1 MKNNFYAILLY
12 IGLALFIVG
21 CQKDAPEPECLQ
33 VEVMGQDCENGWYI
47 LKIENSGANGKQVNS
62 YLGQLQNGYVTTDN
76 LPEQYKQPGL
86 KLNAALELNGEYGPR
101 CVAVTV
107 MYPSVKVTRVC
118 VSEPTIN

>member
-1 MKNNFYAILLY
+1 MKSILYTTLLY

-33 VEVMGQDCENGWYI
+33 VEVMGADCESGWYI
-47 LKIENSGANGKQVNS
+47 LKIVNSGANGTQGNG
-62 YLGQLQNGYVTTDN
+62 YLGQLQNGFVTTDN
-76 LPEQYKQPGL
+76 LPEQYRQPGL
-86 KLNAALELNGEYGPR
+86 KLNAALELNGEYAPR

-118 VSEPTIN
+118 ASEVTVN